1 MAAALVLN
9 SGWQSPLVRAAGDAA
24 GWRAAP
30 ILNPKPT
37 NTMSQIETEA
47 KTPETLGFQAEVKQL
62 LQLMIHSLYSNKEI
76 FLRELVSNAS
86 DACDKLRFEAIDHPE
101 LMDGDTDLRIRV
113 TFDKAART
121 ITIADNGVGLSR
133 DEAVANLGTIAR
145 SGTREFFSQLT
156 GDRQKDAQLIG
167 QFGVGF
173 YSSFIVAENVSVH
186 SRRAGLPADQA
197 VLWESD
203 GQGEF
208 SVAALDKAERGT
220 SVTLTLRADEDEFLS
235 GWKLREV
242 LRRYSDHI
250 SLPIQMLKEEWDEKK
265 SEQVVTDEWETI
277 NQANALW
284 TRPKADVTDE
294 QYKELYK
301 HVSHDYEDPLAW
313 THNRVEGRSEYTQ
326 LLYLPKHAPFDLWD
340 RDARR
345 GVKLYV
351 RRVFIMDDAEQ
362 LLPAYLRFVRGVVD
376 SSDLPLNVSR
386 EILQESRDV
395 RTIRDG
401 CAKRVL
407 GLLEDMAENKPDDY
421 KVFWEQFGQ
430 VLKEGTGED
439 PANKDRIAKLL
450 RFASTQADSPAQTV
464 SLADYL
470 GRMKEGQD
478 KIYYLSADSHAAAAH
493 SPHLEVFR
501 RKGLEVLL
509 LSDRVDEWM
518 LSYLRE
524 FDGKSLASVAK
535 GDLDLDALADEA
547 EKKQQAEAAEA
558 FKPTIERL
566 KTALGDRVKDVRAT
580 SRLVDSPACVVV
592 DENELSPHLLRM
604 LKAAGQEAPDVKP
617 ILEVNPEHPLVKR
630 LEAQPDP
637 FFGDW
642 AELLLDQAMLAEG
655 ASLKDPAA
663 FVKRM
668 NALLL
673 KA

>member
-1 MAAALVLN
+1 
-9 SGWQSPLVRAAGDAA
+9 
-24 GWRAAP
+24 
-30 ILNPKPT
+30 
-37 NTMSQIETEA
+37 MSQTDTHTA
-47 KTPETLGFQAEVKQL
+47 ETLGFQAEVKQL
-62 LQLMIHSLYSNKEI
+62 LNLMIHSLYSNKEI

-101 LMDGDTDLRIRV
+101 LLEGDADLRICV
-113 TFDKAART
+113 EFDKDART
-121 ITIADNGVGLSR
+121 ITITDNGIGLSR
-133 DEAVANLGTIAR
+133 DEAIANLGTIAR

-156 GDRQKDAQLIG
+156 GDKQKDAQLIG

-173 YSSFIVAENVSVH
+173 YSSFIVAEKVAVH
-186 SRRAGLPADQA
+186 SRRAGLTAAEA

-208 SVAALDKAERGT
+208 SVAATERPTRGT
-220 SVTLTLRADEDEFLS
+220 TVTLTLRADEDEFLS

-250 SLPIQMLKEEWDEKK
+250 SLPIQMRKESWDEEK
-265 SEQVVTDEWETI
+265 SEQVVTDEWETV

-284 TRPKADVTDE
+284 TRAKADITDE
-294 QYKELYK
+294 QYKEFYK
-301 HVSHDYEDPLAW
+301 HVSHDFEDPLAW

-326 LLYLPKHAPFDLWD
+326 LLYVPRRAPFDLWD

-351 RRVFIMDDAEQ
+351 KRVFIMDDADQ

-376 SSDLPLNVSR
+376 SADLPLNVSR

-395 RTIRDG
+395 RAIREG
-401 CAKRVL
+401 SAKRIL
-407 GLLEDMAENKPDDY
+407 GLLEDLAKDEPEEYAE
-421 KVFWEQFGQ
+421 FWAQFGQ
-430 VLKEGTGED
+430 VLKEGAGED
-439 PANKDRIAKLL
+439 PANKDRIAGLL
-450 RFASTQADSPAQTV
+450 RFASTLSDSPAQTV
-464 SLADYL
+464 SLADYV
-470 GRMKEGQD
+470 GRMKDGQD

-524 FDGKSLASVAK
+524 FEGKALASVAK
-535 GDLDLDALADEA
+535 GGLDLDALVDEE

-558 FKPTIERL
+558 FRPTIERL
-566 KTALGDRVKDVRAT
+566 TTALGERVKEVRAT
-580 SRLVDSPACVVV
+580 ARLVDSPACVVV
-592 DENELSPHLLRM
+592 DEHELSPHLLRM
-604 LKAAGQEAPDVKP
+604 LKAAGQDAPEVKP
-617 ILEVNPEHPLVKR
+617 ILEVNPQHALVKR
-630 LEAQPDP
+630 LEAQPDAS
-637 FFGDW
+637 FGEW

-673 KA
+673 GS